1 MNVWIVWQCQYSSV
15 LILTVHSLSDQ
26 CKVCCPLTSLYVRR
40 SPKPF
45 LAILEYCKESK
56 SEAGE
61 GLGTRLCILFASYPA
76 CCQDYAVCHFLRL
89 LQSFHF
95 LVTSS
100 CSQSIWT
107 LYCLR
112 QPTRSRLGPTKTQC
126 WLKCEDLCSMVGFLK
141 SQREECSRIGGGKS

>member
-1 MNVWIVWQCQYSSV
+1 MSINTAQF
-15 LILTVHSLSDQ
+15 LTVHSSHQ
-26 CKVCCPLTSLYVRR
+26 CKVCLPSDMMR

-45 LAILEYCKESK
+45 LTILGYCKQSK

-61 GLGTRLCILFASYPA
+61 GLGTRLRNLFASYPA
-76 CCQDYAVCHFLRL
+76 CCQDYAICYFLRL
-89 LQSFHF
+89 LQSFQS

-100 CSQSIWT
+100 SSWSIWT

-112 QPTRSRLGPTKTQC
+112 QSTRSRLGPAKTQR
-126 WLKCEDLCSMVGFLK
+126 WLKCNLCSMVGLLK